1 MQAKKSLL
9 LWSSRRFVY
18 QTMVKWIK
26 KLWDQVLELQR
37 KSGKVKVIEMDEFYA
52 HVKQRAIESKYE
64 LLSTELQLSA

>member
-1 MQAKKSLL
+1 
-9 LWSSRRFVY
+9 
-18 QTMVKWIK
+18 MVKWIK

>member
-18 QTMVKWIK
+18 QTMVKWIR

-52 HVKQRAIESKYE
+52 YVKQRAIESKYE